1 VTSRWLDSDAPRGDD
16 YDARWRAMAAAGQNP
31 HGEADFVERFAPR
44 TVLDA
49 GCGTGRVAIELT
61 RRGIRCVGVDLD
73 ARMLGAA
80 RRNAPQVEWH
90 ESDLTTLDLRDDHG
104 APRRFDVAVAA
115 GNVMIFLAPGSEAT
129 VVARV
134 AAHLAPGGRIIA
146 GFQLGGGRLPLDA
159 YDAAATAA
167 GLELEARHAT
177 WDGAPFVTGGDY
189 AVSAHRRTDD

>member
-1 VTSRWLDSDAPRGDD
+1 
-16 YDARWRAMAAAGQNP
+16 MAAAGQNP

-90 ESDLTTLDLRDDHG
+90 ESDLTTFDLRDDHG

-129 VVARV
+129 AVARV
-134 AAHLAPGGRIIA
+134 AAHLTPGGRFIA

-159 YDAAATAA
+159 FDAAAAAA
-167 GLELEARHAT
+167 GLELESRHAT
-177 WDGAPFVTGGDY
+177 WDGAPFVSGGDY
-189 AVSAHRRTDD
+189 AVSVHRRTDG